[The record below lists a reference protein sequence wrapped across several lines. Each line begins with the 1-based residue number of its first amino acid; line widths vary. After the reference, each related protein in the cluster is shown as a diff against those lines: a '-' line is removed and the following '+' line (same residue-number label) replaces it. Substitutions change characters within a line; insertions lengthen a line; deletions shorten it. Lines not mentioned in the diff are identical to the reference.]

1 MAARLDLIHLRRHA
15 LPAHFLADLGWSTGR
30 AAVPPSVHGVDRR
43 PRLLAAWRVGAD
55 GRLACTWSAAPDDP
69 A

>member
-15 LPAHFLADLGWSTGR
+15 LPTHFLAGLRHPAGGV
-30 AAVPPSVHGVDRR
+30 AASPFVHGADRC
-43 PRLLAAWRVGAD
+43 PRLLASWHLGAD
-55 GRLACTWSAAPDDP
+55 GCLACTWSAAPDDP

>member
-1 MAARLDLIHLRRHA
+1 MAARLDLIHLCRYA
-15 LPAHFLADLGWSTGR
+15 LPAHFIADLGHR
-30 AAVPPSVHGVDRR
+30 ASCAATLPAAHGAGER
-43 PRLLAAWRVGAD
+43 PRLLAAWRVGTD

>member
-15 LPAHFLADLGWSTGR
+15 LPAHFLADLGHLAGSV
-30 AAVPPSVHGVDRR
+30 AASSVVHAVDRR
-43 PRLLAAWRVGAD
+43 SRLLASWHLGAD